1 MRPMSSNPPAP
12 AEDPRKPNIG
22 FREFVTMIAAMMAIN
37 ALAIDVMLP
46 ALADIANSIHIQT
59 ENGRQWIITAY
70 ILAFGAAQV
79 IYGPIAD
86 RFGRRRVILVG
97 LVIYFVFS
105 IVAALATSV
114 EVFLAARVLQGVG
127 SAASRVL
134 AVSIVRDRFAGRE
147 MARVMSLAFMVF
159 LAVPII
165 APSIGQI
172 IMLFAP
178 WEWIFGI
185 LAVYS
190 AALIVWIY
198 LRLPETIHPEDR
210 KPLSVSNVI
219 HAFKVVLTNRVTL
232 GYMLAMGLVMG
243 GLFGF
248 INSAEQIF
256 VDVFQSPRLFTTIF
270 ALIAASIGIASL
282 LNARF
287 VGRLG
292 MRKVSHSALCGYI
305 AFGAL
310 HAAVAMTGH
319 ETIWTFAVLQS
330 AVTFCFGL
338 MSSNF
343 GAMAME
349 PMSHIAGTAASVQGI
364 LTTLGGGIA
373 GFVIGQ
379 QFNGTTVPFTVGF
392 FMLGVGAFLMVLFA
406 ERGRLFHAQHATD
419 SKESR

>member
-1 MRPMSSNPPAP
+1 MRANPPISADDRR
-12 AEDPRKPNIG
+12 DPTIG
-22 FREFVTMIAAMMAIN
+22 FREFVTMIAALMAIN

-59 ENGRQWIITAY
+59 ENGRQWIVTAY

-97 LVIYFVFS
+97 LAIYFVFS
-105 IVAALATSV
+105 IVAALATSA

-134 AVSIVRDRFAGRE
+134 AVSIVRDRFSGRE

-190 AALIVWIY
+190 AALIVWVY

-210 KPLSVSNVI
+210 KPLSATNVI

-256 VDVFQSPRLFTTIF
+256 VDVFEAPRLFTTIF
-270 ALIAASIGIASL
+270 AIIAASIGVASL

-305 AFGAL
+305 VFGGL
-310 HAAVAMTGH
+310 HAVVAMTGH
-319 ETIWTFAVLQS
+319 ETIWTFAALQA

-373 GFVIGQ
+373 GFIIGQ
-379 QFNGTTVPFTVGF
+379 QFDGTTGPFTIGF
-392 FMLGVGAFLMVLFA
+392 FVLGIGSLVMVLIA
-406 ERGRLFHAQHATD
+406 EKGRLFHARHAADT
-419 SKESR
+419 KPH

>member
-1 MRPMSSNPPAP
+1 MSTSPSISSDDHR
-12 AEDPRKPNIG
+12 EPNIG

-59 ENGRQWIITAY
+59 ENGRQWIVTAY

-97 LVIYFVFS
+97 LAIYFVFS
-105 IVAALATSV
+105 IIAALATSV
-114 EVFLAARVLQGVG
+114 EVFLAARVMQGVG

-134 AVSIVRDRFAGRE
+134 AVSIVRDRFSGRE

-190 AALIVWIY
+190 ASLIVWVY

-210 KPLSVSNVI
+210 KPLSATNVI
-219 HAFKVVLTNRVTL
+219 HAFKIVLTNRVTL

-256 VDVFQSPRLFTTIF
+256 VDVFQAPRLFTTIF
-270 ALIAASIGIASL
+270 AVIAAAIGVASL

-305 AFGAL
+305 VFGGL
-310 HAAVAMTGH
+310 HAVVAMSGH
-319 ETIWTFAVLQS
+319 ETIWTFAALQA

-379 QFNGTTVPFTVGF
+379 QFDGTTVPFTIGF
-392 FMLGVGAFLMVLFA
+392 FVLGLASLVMVLIA
-406 ERGRLFHAQHATD
+406 EKGRLFHAQHAGD
-419 SKESR
+419 SKGSH

>member
-1 MRPMSSNPPAP
+1 MSANPTISP
-12 AEDPRKPNIG
+12 DDHRKPNIG
-22 FREFVTMIAAMMAIN
+22 FREFVTMIAALMAIN

-59 ENGRQWIITAY
+59 ENGRQWIVTAY
-70 ILAFGAAQV
+70 ILSFGAAQV

-97 LVIYFVFS
+97 LAIYFVFS

-114 EVFLAARVLQGVG
+114 EVFMTARVLQGVG

-134 AVSIVRDRFAGRE
+134 AVSIVRDRFSGRE

-190 AALIVWIY
+190 ASLIAWVY

-210 KPLSVSNVI
+210 KPLSAANVI
-219 HAFKVVLTNRVTL
+219 HAFKIVLTNRVSL

-256 VDVFQSPRLFTTIF
+256 VDVFQAQRLFTTIF
-270 ALIAASIGIASL
+270 AVIAASIGVASL

-292 MRKVSHSALCGYI
+292 MRRVSHSALCGYI
-305 AFGAL
+305 VFGGL
-310 HAAVAMTGH
+310 HAIVAMTGH
-319 ETIWTFAVLQS
+319 ETIWTFAALQ
-330 AVTFCFGL
+330 ATVTFCFGL

-373 GFVIGQ
+373 GFIIGQ
-379 QFNGTTVPFTVGF
+379 QFDGTTGPFAVGF
-392 FMLGVGAFLMVLFA
+392 FMLGIGALVMVLIA
-406 ERGRLFHAQHATD
+406 EKGRLFHARHGSDT
-419 SKESR
+419 KTH